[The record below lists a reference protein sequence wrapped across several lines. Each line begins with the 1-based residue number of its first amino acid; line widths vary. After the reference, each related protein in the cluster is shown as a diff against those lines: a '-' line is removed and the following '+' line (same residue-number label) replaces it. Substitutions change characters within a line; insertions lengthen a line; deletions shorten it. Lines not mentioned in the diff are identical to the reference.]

1 MSFTNFLP
9 ARSRI
14 AAALTALGVIA
25 SLGLPIAAAA
35 ADAPAAPN
43 ADAEL
48 IRRLE
53 ASGVFDQAVDRAID
67 RRIRRDA
74 EQRQK
79 AAADQQAQRA
89 ALAAN
94 ARAPDPQRD
103 RIHGA
108 ATAPYSIIVYSDL
121 ECPYCKRFAGVA
133 EKAAAAL
140 GDKVN
145 VVWRHYPLDFHGKV
159 AVQEAVAAE
168 CVARQ
173 AGNKGFF
180 KFVDAV
186 LAGTQTNGKGLPGGD
201 AALTALAKDAGAGD
215 AKTLKTCI
223 EDASV
228 AARVQ
233 DDMQDG
239 IKAGIEG
246 TPGLIL
252 RDNLSGRAQVVG
264 GALPQEQME
273 RALRAFVETGKG
285 S

>member
-1 MSFTNFLP
+1 MSS
-9 ARSRI
+9 ASSRRVPRHL
-14 AAALTALGVIA
+14 AVAFAT
-25 SLGLPIAAAA
+25 LGLVAGLGMSVVAA
-35 ADAPAAPN
+35 ADAPAAAN
-43 ADAEL
+43 ADQEL

-79 AAADQQAQRA
+79 AAAEQQAKRA
-89 ALAAN
+89 ALAGN

-103 RIHGA
+103 HIYGA
-108 ATAPYSIIVYSDL
+108 AKAPYSVIVYSDL
-121 ECPYCKRFAGVA
+121 ECPFCKRFAGVA
-133 EKAAAAL
+133 EKAAAAV
-140 GDKVN
+140 GDEVN

-168 CVARQ
+168 CVSRQ
-173 AGNKGFF
+173 AGDKGFF

-186 LAGTQTNGKGLPGGD
+186 LAATQTNGKGLPGGE
-201 AALTALAKDAGAGD
+201 AALTALAKEAGAGNE
-215 AKTLKTCI
+215 KVLKACVA
-223 EDASV
+223 DASV
-228 AARVQ
+228 PTRVS

-264 GALPQEQME
+264 GALPQDQME
-273 RALRAFVETGKG
+273 RALRAFMEVKQGA
-285 S
+285 

>member
-1 MSFTNFLP
+1 MSFANFLP
-9 ARSRI
+9 APRRI
-14 AAALTALGVIA
+14 ALALTALGLLA
-25 SLGLPIAAAA
+25 SLGLPIAMA
-35 ADAPAAPN
+35 ADAPPTPN

-53 ASGVFDQAVDRAID
+53 ASGVFDQAVDRAIE

-79 AAADQQAQRA
+79 AAAEQQAKRA
-89 ALAAN
+89 ALAGN
-94 ARAPDPQRD
+94 ARAPDPKRD
-103 RIHGA
+103 HIFGA
-108 ATAPYSIIVYSDL
+108 AKAPYSVIVYSDL

-133 EKAAAAL
+133 EKAAATL

-168 CVARQ
+168 CVSRQ
-173 AGNKGFF
+173 AGDKGFF

-186 LAGTQTNGKGLPGGD
+186 LAATQTNGKGLPGGD
-201 AALTALAKDAGAGD
+201 TALTALAKDAGAGD
-215 AKTLKTCI
+215 EKKLKTCI

-252 RDNLSGRAQVVG
+252 RDNLSGRAQMVG
-264 GALPQEQME
+264 GALPQEQMNQ
-273 RALRAFVETGKG
+273 ALRAFVEVKQG

>member
-1 MSFTNFLP
+1 MLSATLLPNTRRLAMALTVFGLP
-9 ARSRI
+9 AF
-14 AAALTALGVIA
+14 
-25 SLGLPIAAAA
+25 A
-35 ADAPAAPN
+35 ADAPK
-43 ADAEL
+43 ADEEL

-53 ASGVFDQAVDRAID
+53 ASAVFDQAVDRAIE

-79 AAADQQAQRA
+79 VAAEQQAKRA

-103 RIHGA
+103 HIHGVA
-108 ATAPYSIIVYSDL
+108 KAPYSIIVYSDL

-133 EKAAAAL
+133 EKAAAVV

-173 AGNKGFF
+173 AGHKGFF

-186 LAGTQTNGKGLPGGD
+186 LAGTQTNGKGLPDGD
-201 AALTALAKDAGAGD
+201 AALTALAKQAGAGN
-215 AKTLKTCI
+215 ARALKACT
-223 EDASV
+223 EDAAV
-228 AARVQ
+228 AALVQ
-233 DDMQDG
+233 QDMQDG
-239 IKAGIEG
+239 IKAGVEG

-252 RDNLSGRAQVVG
+252 RDNLTSRAQLVG

>member
-1 MSFTNFLP
+1 MLP
-9 ARSRI
+9 ATLLPNTRRL
-14 AAALTALGVIA
+14 AMALAVF
-25 SLGLPIAAAA
+25 GLPAFA
-35 ADAPAAPN
+35 ADAPKT
-43 ADAEL
+43 DEEL

-53 ASGVFDQAVDRAID
+53 ASAAFDQAVDRAIE
-67 RRIRRDA
+67 RRVRRDA

-79 AAADQQAQRA
+79 AAAEQQAKRA

-103 RIHGA
+103 HIHGA
-108 ATAPYSIIVYSDL
+108 AKAPYSIIVYSDL

-133 EKAAAAL
+133 EKAAAAV

-173 AGNKGFF
+173 AGHAGFF

-186 LAGTQTNGKGLPGGD
+186 LAGTQTNGKGLPGAD
-201 AALTALAKDAGAGD
+201 AALSALAKEAGAGD
-215 AKTLKTCI
+215 STALKACT
-223 EDASV
+223 EDAAV

-233 DDMQDG
+233 QDMQDG
-239 IKAGIEG
+239 IRAGVEG

-252 RDNLSGRAQVVG
+252 RDNSTSRAQLVG
-264 GALPQEQME
+264 GAMPQEQME

-285 S
+285 A

>member
-1 MSFTNFLP
+1 MSSVSFQP
-9 ARSRI
+9 IPRRI
-14 AAALTALGVIA
+14 AAALATVGLIA
-25 SLGLPIAAAA
+25 MGASAAIA
-35 ADAPAAPN
+35 ADAPAASN
-43 ADAEL
+43 ADQEM

-53 ASGVFDQAVDRAID
+53 ASGAFDQAVDRAID

-74 EQRQK
+74 EQRQQ
-79 AAADQQAQRA
+79 AAAEQQAKRA

-94 ARAPDPQRD
+94 TRAPDPKRD
-103 RIHGA
+103 HIYGMA
-108 ATAPYSIIVYSDL
+108 KAPYSVIVYSDL
-121 ECPYCKRFAGVA
+121 ECPFCKRFAGVA
-133 EKAAAAL
+133 EKAAAAV

-145 VVWRHYPLDFHGKV
+145 VVWRHYPLDFHGKA

-173 AGNKGFF
+173 AGGKGFF

-186 LAGTQTNGKGLPGGD
+186 LAATQTNGKGVPGGD
-201 AALTALAKDAGAGD
+201 AALTALAKEAGAGD
-215 AKTLKTCI
+215 EKTLKTCI

-233 DDMQDG
+233 EDMQDG

-246 TPGLIL
+246 TPGLIV
-252 RDNLSGRAQVVG
+252 RDNASGRAQVVG

-273 RALRAFVETGKG
+273 QRLRAFIDARPGA
-285 S
+285 

>member
-1 MSFTNFLP
+1 MFSVTLPPTMRRLAMALAVIGLP
-9 ARSRI
+9 AF
-14 AAALTALGVIA
+14 
-25 SLGLPIAAAA
+25 A
-35 ADAPAAPN
+35 ADATQ
-43 ADAEL
+43 ADEEL

-53 ASGVFDQAVDRAID
+53 SSAAFDQAVDRAIE

-79 AAADQQAQRA
+79 AAADQQAKRA

-145 VVWRHYPLDFHGKV
+145 VVWRHYPLDVHGKV

-173 AGNKGFF
+173 AGNTGFF
-180 KFVDAV
+180 TFVDAV

-215 AKTLKTCI
+215 APALKACT
-223 EDASV
+223 EDAAV
-228 AARVQ
+228 AALVQ
-233 DDMQDG
+233 QDMQDG
-239 IKAGIEG
+239 IKAGVEG

-252 RDNLSGRAQVVG
+252 RDNLTSRAQLVG
-264 GALPQEQME
+264 GALPQDQME

>member
-1 MSFTNFLP
+1 MFSVTLPPTMRRLAMALAVIGLP
-9 ARSRI
+9 AF
-14 AAALTALGVIA
+14 
-25 SLGLPIAAAA
+25 A
-35 ADAPAAPN
+35 ADATQ
-43 ADAEL
+43 ADEEL

-53 ASGVFDQAVDRAID
+53 SSAAFDQAVDRAIE

-79 AAADQQAQRA
+79 AAADQQAKRA

-173 AGNKGFF
+173 AGNTGFF
-180 KFVDAV
+180 TFVDAV

-215 AKTLKTCI
+215 ATALKACT
-223 EDASV
+223 EDAAV
-228 AARVQ
+228 AALVQ
-233 DDMQDG
+233 QDMQDG
-239 IKAGIEG
+239 IKAGVEG

-252 RDNLSGRAQVVG
+252 RDNLTSRAQLVG
-264 GALPQEQME
+264 GALPQDQME